1 MINTDQTKLLSN
13 FWKSNNDRI
22 VLWSLLLVFLAYSLF
37 IALNLQEGVL
47 PDEPPHF
54 IFSKHFSTTL
64 GIPSDV
70 YETYSWGWYIQQ
82 SPFLYYWVM
91 ARVINLISFV
101 SPSTTDWQLLVIL
114 RVVNILFALGTIIFC
129 FLLSK
134 EVIKHKWW
142 QLFPV
147 FILTNLLMFVFLAAG
162 VNYDNLANLFSM
174 MALFFLVRVLLQKN
188 FIINS
193 LLWMIF
199 ISLGT
204 LVKYPIVPL
213 ALSMAIVWIV
223 YIILS
228 RKELPNIRFDFP
240 KILLSSIL
248 GIFLVVNFLIYG
260 VNLIRYQALTP
271 PCREILTDAQCD
283 ISPWVIRFQE
293 TAVIPKLT
301 VSQAIEQG
309 YPTPIGYALVDWVWY
324 MLFRSVGVA
333 GHESY
338 LPFQVILYYQ
348 LLFYWIILM
357 ALINFIYH
365 RQIDGTKAGLL
376 FISGFY
382 ALVLI
387 FMNYN
392 SELTYGFQQI
402 SLQGR
407 YIFPVLG
414 ALLVLFALVVK
425 NIPLKILRWGT
436 LLYIF
441 VLFIYGGPLIIL
453 YGYNTYFSGWFH

>member
-1 MINTDQTKLLSN
+1 MMNADQTKLFLN
-13 FWKSNNDRI
+13 FWKSNNDRL
-22 VLWSLLLVFLAYSLF
+22 VLLILLLVFFAYSLF
-37 IALNLQEGVL
+37 IALNLQEGIL

-54 IFSKHFSTTL
+54 IFSQHYSSTL

-82 SPFLYYWVM
+82 NPFLYYWVM
-91 ARVINLISFV
+91 ARVINLIYFV
-101 SPSTTDWQLLVIL
+101 SPSTTDWQLLIIL

-142 QLFPV
+142 QLFPI

-162 VNYDNLANLFSM
+162 VNYDNLANLLSM
-174 MALFFLVRVLLQKN
+174 MALFFLVRVLIQKQ

-213 ALSMAIVWIV
+213 ALAMAIVWLV
-223 YIILS
+223 YIILN
-228 RKELPNIRFDFP
+228 RKKLSNIQFEIP
-240 KILLSSIL
+240 EILLSIILSIL
-248 GIFLVVNFLIYG
+248 LVVNFLIYG
-260 VNLIRYQALTP
+260 VNLISYQALTP
-271 PCREILTDAQCD
+271 PCREILTEAQCE
-283 ISPWVIRFQE
+283 ISPWEIRFQE
-293 TAVIPKLT
+293 TAVTPRMTI
-301 VSQAIEQG
+301 SQAREQG
-309 YPTPIGYALVDWVWY
+309 HPSPLGYAFVDWVWY
-324 MLFRSVGVA
+324 MLFRSVGVT

-338 LPFQVILYYQ
+338 LPFQVIIYYQ

-357 ALINFIYH
+357 GLVNLFYH
-365 RQIDGTKAGLL
+365 RKIDGTKAGLL

-382 ALVLI
+382 AVVLI
-387 FMNYN
+387 IMNYN

-414 ALLVLFALVVK
+414 ALLVLFASVLK
-425 NIPLKILRWGT
+425 HFPLKILRWLT
-436 LLYIF
+436 LLYIII
-441 VLFIYGGPLIIL
+441 LFIYGGPFIIL
-453 YGYNTYFSGWFH
+453 YGSNTYFPGWFR